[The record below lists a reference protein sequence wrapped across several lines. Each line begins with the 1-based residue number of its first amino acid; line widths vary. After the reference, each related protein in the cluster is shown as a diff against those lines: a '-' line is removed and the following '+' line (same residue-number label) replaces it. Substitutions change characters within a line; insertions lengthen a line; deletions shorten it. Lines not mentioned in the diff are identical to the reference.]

1 MLFPEGL
8 VRVLVHGRP
17 DDMRKSFPGLIALI
31 ALIKHAFGQD
41 PLTG

>member
-31 ALIKHAFGQD
+31 KHALGQD